1 MKMHSKKMHGLFGL
15 IALVAAC
22 KQPHDDLFSRGER
35 MGLADGRM
43 VEASGLVASSNA
55 IAIVM
60 LFLTGYAF
68 GHITGRRPWLRG
80 IAMVVLGSI
89 LVGIT
94 MALGG

>member
-1 MKMHSKKMHGLFGL
+1 MCSSDLITTGKVVIPFLFMRNAMP
-15 IALVAAC
+15 AL
-22 KQPHDDLFSRGER
+22 RI
-35 MGLADGRM
+35 
-43 VEASGLVASSNA
+43 SNA

-68 GHITGRRPWLRG
+68 GRITGRRPWLRG